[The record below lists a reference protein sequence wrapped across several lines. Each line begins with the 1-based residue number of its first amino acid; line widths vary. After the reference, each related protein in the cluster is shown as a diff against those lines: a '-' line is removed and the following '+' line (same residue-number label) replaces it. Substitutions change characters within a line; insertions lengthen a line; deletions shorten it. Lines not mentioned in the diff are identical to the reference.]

1 MLTTIGQVAMWD
13 GNFEYT
19 RQSLIKLA
27 QDTGDKELEDKMVTA
42 GTMPDASDEAARAA
56 WITTVQ
62 LEMGMRGYSYHNSVG
77 ENFGERFN
85 TALMMSPAVDADRFD
100 MMSADT
106 GLQSRVQEMTAS
118 LTGWDA
124 RT

>member
-1 MLTTIGQVAMWD
+1 VLTTIGQVAMWD